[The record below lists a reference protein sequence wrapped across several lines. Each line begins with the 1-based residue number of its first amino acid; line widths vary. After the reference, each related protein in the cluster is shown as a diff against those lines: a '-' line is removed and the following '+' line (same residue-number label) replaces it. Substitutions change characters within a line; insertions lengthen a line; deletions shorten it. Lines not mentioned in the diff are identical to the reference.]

1 MQKLLSALYALPEF
15 QQLAAALDSG
25 ASPAAVSGLSLV
37 HRAWFAA
44 AIQAQSGRP
53 VVVLCADDA
62 DCQRLSADLR
72 ALSGEEAITLPSR
85 EFTFHNAA
93 VVSRTWE
100 HQRLET
106 LWRVS
111 QGQFSFL
118 VAPAEAFLQRTV
130 PPALLTRASRV
141 LKMGDRKSVV

>member
-53 VVVLCADDA
+53 VVVLCADEA
-62 DCQRLSADLR
+62 DCQRLSADLK
-72 ALSGEEAITLPSR
+72 ALTGKEILTLPSR

-93 VVSRTWE
+93 VVSRQWE
-100 HQRLET
+100 HRRLET
-106 LWRVS
+106 LWAMS
-111 QGQFSFL
+111 Q
-118 VAPAEAFLQRTV
+118 
-130 PPALLTRASRV
+130 
-141 LKMGDRKSVV
+141 DRKSVV